1 VQFVANNINTLHSGA
16 KPIERQPCVLTTN
29 TTAMVDKMQASRS
42 AELDGTSELP
52 ARLGRN
58 LAVRRKALGLTQAD
72 VAERLGV
79 DTETLSRF
87 ERGKHVPSLLTL
99 ERLADTLGST
109 CADLLGQTPP
119 VPSSDALMMET
130 WLSGLK
136 KKDAAF
142 ALRIFKACCDHL
154 AGR

>member
-1 VQFVANNINTLHSGA
+1 
-16 KPIERQPCVLTTN
+16 
-29 TTAMVDKMQASRS
+29 MVDKSRPPRS
-42 AELDGTSELP
+42 ADPESSSDLP

-58 LAVRRKALGLTQAD
+58 LSARRKALGLTQAG

-87 ERGKHVPSLLTL
+87 ERGKHVPSLQTL
-99 ERLADTLGST
+99 ERLAETLGST
-109 CADLLGQTPP
+109 CAELLGQTPP
-119 VPSSDALMMET
+119 APSSDALMVET

-142 ALRIFKACCDHL
+142 ALQMLKACCDHL